1 MHYGGAEP
9 LHAGTAVYRHGRSP
23 ERRPMASESKSVAA
37 TFWTFDADSKISRKG
52 LFWKIRE
59 S

>member
-1 MHYGGAEP
+1 

-23 ERRPMASESKSVAA
+23 ERRPIASESKSVAA